1 MTEFSELVH
10 YQDDEFKEKGALS
23 SILEFQEYDT
33 AAKTKFF
40 TKVNN
45 MFFMWLFFTTKPM
58 TGLNLDIPHGDNVSP
73 FMKRIFVKIAG
84 HKDLQGMSPEQWYLH
99 ETDASFCRGVGNAC
113 LADHRF
119 DFIRVT
125 SARSKDLTT
134 KNIIIPHV
142 GGVSTEPYAHLQCH
156 GRSSFFL
163 NADGT
168 HDAATSEADKL
179 HNRNYEM

>member
-1 MTEFSELVH
+1 VNDSDTVTSVALPPPSLRGGR
-10 YQDDEFKEKGALS
+10 GA
-23 SILEFQEYDT
+23 
-33 AAKTKFF
+33 AAAPPGSR
-40 TKVNN
+40 
-45 MFFMWLFFTTKPM
+45 L
-58 TGLNLDIPHGDNVSP
+58 GLG
-73 FMKRIFVKIAG
+73 AG
-84 HKDLQGMSPEQWYLH
+84 GAGSANA
-99 ETDASFCRGVGNAC
+99 TVGNASFCRGVGNAC

-142 GGVSTEPYAHLQCH
+142 GGVSTEPYSHLQCH